1 MSLPPDY
8 VAQLHTLVDTLT
20 APVAATHQARIQ
32 CTRGCAGCCADGL
45 TVFEVEADHIR
56 RSAPAVLHGQQ
67 PHPPGACAMLDAD
80 GACRIYAARPYVC
93 RTQGLPLRW
102 AEADP
107 DNAAQAIELRDI
119 CPLNADGP
127 PSTACPTTSC
137 GPSVPWS
144 NGSPLHKPCTRPVTM
159 QECRCVGC
167 FTRRHPFAE
176 AAVAPGF
183 HRVAGREG
191 ESCAIKRGSRLGRSM
206 RPRLFTVLTCA
217 LAAAGCNSNQVW
229 FSSDSTLTDVV
240 SSEIE
245 GAANTLDI
253 AVYTFTAEPIR
264 DAIIDAHARGVK
276 TRVAIDEW
284 ATNDAIAS
292 SLADEGVPVRR
303 AKGYNGGIMHHKF
316 IVVDEA
322 RVLTGSFNYTRSAD
336 EANDEN
342 LVLIANKVLAGQYT
356 NAFSEVWSR
365 GEDE

>member
-1 MSLPPDY
+1 
-8 VAQLHTLVDTLT
+8 
-20 APVAATHQARIQ
+20 
-32 CTRGCAGCCADGL
+32 
-45 TVFEVEADHIR
+45 
-56 RSAPAVLHGQQ
+56 
-67 PHPPGACAMLDAD
+67 
-80 GACRIYAARPYVC
+80 
-93 RTQGLPLRW
+93 
-102 AEADP
+102 
-107 DNAAQAIELRDI
+107 
-119 CPLNADGP
+119 
-127 PSTACPTTSC
+127 
-137 GPSVPWS
+137 
-144 NGSPLHKPCTRPVTM
+144 
-159 QECRCVGC
+159 
-167 FTRRHPFAE
+167 
-176 AAVAPGF
+176 
-183 HRVAGREG
+183 
-191 ESCAIKRGSRLGRSM
+191 M